1 VLKAIEQVNL
11 LISEQNARSAHE
23 LQQRSRLM
31 IGMLC
36 AGLLLAALAA
46 WMLIRQIGQP
56 LQQAL
61 DMARRIGEG
70 NLSACELSPR
80 RDEFGQLLQ
89 ALARSGENLR
99 GILQQMDQV
108 SAHLSAS
115 ASALTGVIEHTSD
128 GVATQQAE
136 TAQVAAAMGQMASA
150 VQEVA
155 QNSSQASEATRQAT
169 DKANL
174 SHQVVC
180 AAQQQIDQL
189 ARDIESSADAVQQLS
204 SSTEQISSI
213 TTVIQSVAEQT
224 NLLALNAAIEA
235 ARAGDAGRG
244 FAVVADEV
252 RSLAQRT
259 QNATAEIETL
269 VASLQDSARHA
280 VQRMQG
286 SRNAAS
292 TTVTLA
298 NQASEALQVITAS
311 VDDIQGMNQQI
322 AASTEQQNAVVLT
335 IHRNVQ
341 SVRDV
346 AERSLSATR
355 QVEDASAEL
364 EGLGRELK
372 GLIGNFRL

>member
-1 VLKAIEQVNL
+1 
-11 LISEQNARSAHE
+11 
-23 LQQRSRLM
+23 
-31 IGMLC
+31 
-36 AGLLLAALAA
+36 
-46 WMLIRQIGQP
+46 
-56 LQQAL
+56 
-61 DMARRIGEG
+61 
-70 NLSACELSPR
+70 
-80 RDEFGQLLQ
+80 
-89 ALARSGENLR
+89 
-99 GILQQMDQV
+99 MDQV
-108 SAHLSAS
+108 SARLSAS
-115 ASALTGVIEHTSD
+115 ASALTGVIEHTSN

-136 TAQVAAAMGQMASA
+136 TAQVAAAMGQMATA

-286 SRNAAS
+286 SRNVAC

-298 NQASEALQVITAS
+298 NQASEALQVITTS